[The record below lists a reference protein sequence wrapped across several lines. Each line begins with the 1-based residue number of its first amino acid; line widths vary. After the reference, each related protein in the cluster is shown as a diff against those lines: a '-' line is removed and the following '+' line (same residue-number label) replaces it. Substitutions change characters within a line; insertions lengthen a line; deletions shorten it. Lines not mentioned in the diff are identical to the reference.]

1 MKTQL
6 QNDII
11 KQSLVRQ
18 MTTNH
23 TGNDEVE
30 NKKETKTVRIK
41 ERPLIR
47 SFCFNKIGFT
57 QFRQF
62 INIGKAE
69 TSRD

>member
-1 MKTQL
+1 
-6 QNDII
+6 
-11 KQSLVRQ
+11 